1 MRSLIALGLLAA
13 LIANV
18 AAQLAGTA
26 QSAVNAAYQSVV
38 RALDGQST
46 TVSFARV
53 QSASAATS
61 GALVTSSV
69 PNPNVRRRHQRT
81 TDLAGRRDL
90 YHHDVRSI
98 CRLGLTAQRVVRI

>member
-1 MRSLIALGLLAA
+1 MRSALAIALLAVLVA
-13 LIANV
+13 SA

-69 PNPNVRRRHQRT
+69 PNPNVRR
-81 TDLAGRRDL
+81 
-90 YHHDVRSI
+90 YS
-98 CRLGLTAQRVVRI
+98 